1 MTILPFEKLIIRST
15 MSEEEV
21 LRRINSLLEPKK
33 KFQVGVFGPVS
44 YGGYLGELNDKK
56 FNLRRNISYK
66 NSFLPEI
73 IGTVERVNGDTVVKV
88 VMRPHI
94 FIIIF
99 LFFWCFAVGF
109 GFITSLSHSNDANKV
124 FSTILIPIGLIIF
137 AYLLTMAGFKFESNK
152 TKKDFNKLF
161 EG

>member
-1 MTILPFEKLIIRST
+1 MRFLPFEKLIIRSKI
-15 MSEEEV
+15 SEEEV

-33 KFQVGVFGPVS
+33 KFQVGFFGSFS
-44 YGGYLGELNDKK
+44 YGGYRGQINDKK
-56 FNLRRNISYK
+56 FNIRRNISYK

-73 IGTVERVNGDTVVKV
+73 IGNVERVNDDTVIKV

-99 LFFWCFAVGF
+99 LSFWCFAVCF
-109 GFITSLSHSNDANKV
+109 GFITSFSDDSNEILSSL
-124 FSTILIPIGLIIF
+124 IIPIGLIIF
-137 AYLLTMAGFKFESNK
+137 AYLLTMAGFKFESNRA
-152 TKKDFNKLF
+152 KKDIIKLF